1 VRGGCGPAQRSPVTY
16 AYRNL
21 ITSEPVVGQ
30 RIHTNPVSEHA
41 VFLILFASSA
51 GGV

>member
-1 VRGGCGPAQRSPVTY
+1 MLSGIPLTPEVA
-16 AYRNL
+16 
-21 ITSEPVVGQ
+21 VGQ